1 MAFQAKLFQKFI
13 LSQRARSFLNEVS
26 AIMGLTIKKK
36 TSHLLSTPDM
46 LKLSKIKSGVI
57 LNQFVCIK
65 MIAIAHMFVV
75 FECG

>member
-1 MAFQAKLFQKFI
+1 
-13 LSQRARSFLNEVS
+13 
-26 AIMGLTIKKK
+26 MGLTIKKK
-36 TSHLLSTPDM
+36 TSHLLSTSDM

-57 LNQFVCIK
+57 LNQFVYIK